1 MKRSIAMLCAALLIL
16 SLIAAD
22 DKSKTSDTKGKAI
35 EDSPLVKKSREKL
48 ASNVTVDF
56 KDEPL
61 KGCFTEFKNQTGLS
75 FQLDTGVSGNQAF
88 TYSAKDKPLKDAID
102 EMFKGRGLG
111 YIIGRK
117 AKEGDRYEGWLIIVQ
132 GDERGDPIVK
142 GATKPESKPPG
153 SAAKPKPTDP
163 KPADPKPT
171 EPANEAEQN
180 EKLAQSKLKTAKIF
194 LEDGKQEDAKDYCE
208 QILKKWPKTK
218 AAEEA
223 KKLMEKLK
231 K

>member
-1 MKRSIAMLCAALLIL
+1 MKRTLLTLCATLLAL
-16 SLIAAD
+16 SLVAAD
-22 DKSKTSDTKGKAI
+22 DKSKTSDTKGKAV
-35 EDSPLVKKSREKL
+35 EDSPIVKKSREKL
-48 ASNVTVDF
+48 AANVTVDF

-61 KGCFTEFKNQTGLS
+61 KGCFTEFKNQVDLS
-75 FQLDTGVSGNQAF
+75 FQLETGVSGNQAF
-88 TYSAKDKPLKDAID
+88 TYSAKDKPLKDVID

-111 YIIGRK
+111 YIIHRK
-117 AKEGDRYEGWLIIVQ
+117 EKEGDRYEGWLMITQ

-142 GATKPESKPPG
+142 GQPVKNEPGKKPATGAKPEP
-153 SAAKPKPTDP
+153 AKPKPN
-163 KPADPKPT
+163 
-171 EPANEAEQN
+171 EPVNEEEQN
-180 EKLAQSKLKTAKIF
+180 EKLASSKLKTAKIF
-194 LEDGKQEDAKDYCE
+194 LEDGKEDDAKDYCE